1 MTRHQLERLEQQS
14 TGHRW
19 ERKEKQMADHQLEK
33 MGLREQN
40 Q

>member
-1 MTRHQLERLEQQS
+1 MARHQLERLEQQS

-33 MGLREQN
+33 MGLRE
-40 Q
+40 